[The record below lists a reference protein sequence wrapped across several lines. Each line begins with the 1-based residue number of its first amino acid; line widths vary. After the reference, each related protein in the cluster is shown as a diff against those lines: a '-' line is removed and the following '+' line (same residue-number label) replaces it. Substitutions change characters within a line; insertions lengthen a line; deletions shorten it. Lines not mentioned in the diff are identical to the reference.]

1 MKQVAFSP
9 YVNERLIGE
18 SNSLCNR
25 SHDHFETNDNVVKFL
40 CFLMIKV
47 AHHLQHVKCAALP
60 VGEEQNTL
68 DTYKLVEWVE
78 RL

>member
-1 MKQVAFSP
+1 
-9 YVNERLIGE
+9 
-18 SNSLCNR
+18 
-25 SHDHFETNDNVVKFL
+25 
-40 CFLMIKV
+40 MIKV